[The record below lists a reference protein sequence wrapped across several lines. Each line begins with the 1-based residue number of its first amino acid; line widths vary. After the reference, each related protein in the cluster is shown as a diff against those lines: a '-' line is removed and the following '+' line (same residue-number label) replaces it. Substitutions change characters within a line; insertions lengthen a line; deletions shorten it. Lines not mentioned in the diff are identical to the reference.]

1 MSRSGGLKF
10 GSASDVETTMYTLLN
25 VRVLITGGASGI
37 GWVIARQLRDA
48 GARVHVCDVSSE
60 ALQRAGA
67 ESSGITGTL
76 ADVASESDIERL
88 FADVM
93 SQLGGLDVLVNNA
106 GIAGPTS
113 PVEETS
119 LQDWQRTLDV
129 NLTGTFLCTR
139 RAVPLLKESGGG
151 AIINIASCAAR
162 LGFPNRTPY
171 SASKWGLV
179 GLTQTWAMELG
190 PAGIRVNAV
199 LPGIVAGERQDRVL
213 QSRAALEGI
222 DVEEARRQRTET
234 VSLRS
239 MVRAE
244 DVAESVVFLC
254 SPAGRMIS
262 GQSLS
267 VCGNVETLR

>member
-1 MSRSGGLKF
+1 MSK
-10 GSASDVETTMYTLLN
+10 LLN
-25 VRVLITGGASGI
+25 VRVLVTGGASGI
-37 GWVIARQLRDA
+37 GLVIARQLLDA
-48 GARVHVCDVSSE
+48 GARVHVCDVSSD

-67 ESSGITGTL
+67 ELHGVSGTL
-76 ADVASESDIERL
+76 ADVASESDVERL
-88 FADVM
+88 FADVTM
-93 SQLGGLDVLVNNA
+93 QLGGLDVLVNNA

-119 LQDWQRTLDV
+119 LQDWRRTLEV

-139 RAVPLLKESGGG
+139 RAAPLLKVSGGG

-162 LGFPNRTPY
+162 LGFPNRSPY
-171 SASKWGLV
+171 SASKWGLI
-179 GLTQTWAMELG
+179 GLTETWAMELG

-222 DVEEARRQRTET
+222 DVEDVRRQRTQA

-239 MVRAE
+239 MVSAE
-244 DVAESVVFLC
+244 DIAESVVFLC
-254 SPAGRMIS
+254 SSAGRMIS

>member
-1 MSRSGGLKF
+1 MSK
-10 GSASDVETTMYTLLN
+10 LLN
-25 VRVLITGGASGI
+25 VRVLVTGGASGI
-37 GWVIARQLRDA
+37 GLVIARQLLNA

-60 ALQRAGA
+60 ALIRAGA
-67 ESSGITGTL
+67 ELDVSKTL
-76 ADVASESDIERL
+76 ADVASESDVDRL
-88 FADVM
+88 FADVNM
-93 SQLGGLDVLVNNA
+93 QLGGLDVLVNNA

-113 PVEETS
+113 PVEQTS
-119 LQDWQRTLDV
+119 LEDWRRTVEV

-139 RAVPLLKESGGG
+139 RAVPLLKATGGG

-162 LGFPNRTPY
+162 LGFPNRSPY
-171 SASKWGLV
+171 SASKWGLI
-179 GLTQTWAMELG
+179 GLTETWAMELG

-213 QSRAALEGI
+213 QSRATLEGI
-222 DVEEARRQRTET
+222 DVKDARRQRTQA
-234 VSLRS
+234 VSLRC
-239 MVRAE
+239 MVTAE

-254 SPAGRMIS
+254 SSAGRMIS